1 MVDKTNTLMIRD
13 VSEEVCENF
22 RLLSMV
28 KDQKGGELLAELL
41 QAAVA
46 GRDELIFKKL

>member
-1 MVDKTNTLMIRD
+1 MVDKTNTLMIHD
-13 VSEEVCENF
+13 VSEEVCKNF

-28 KDQKGGELLAELL
+28 KDQRGGELLAELL
-41 QAAVA
+41 EAAVA